1 MNERIIKSILSK
13 KLNSWLDSIT
23 DKDVR
28 EAAASDCIVTG
39 GAITSLLLKEKPNDY
54 DIYFKTLSTCK
65 KVANYYANIFNS
77 CHDRKV
83 VIITH
88 EDTGGNEDR
97 VECYIQ
103 SAGVAADEDYMS
115 EYDIAVDQF
124 LDQPVVAAE
133 AAEHDKEPLSR
144 YRPVFFSSNAI
155 TLSDDIQLIVR
166 FVGSA
171 DEIHKNFDFVHA
183 TCSYDYSR
191 RELILPAKALTAILA
206 RELRYVGSK
215 YPLASVIRARKFIQ
229 RGWTINAGQYL
240 KMLMQL
246 NTLDLLDI
254 EVLKDQLTGVDMYY
268 FKTLIKRL
276 HSADADG
283 TVIDATY
290 IASIIDELL

>member
-13 KLNSWLDSIT
+13 KLNSWLESIT

-28 EAAASDCIVTG
+28 EAAANDCIVTG

-54 DIYFKTLSTCK
+54 DIYFKTLDTCR
-65 KVANYYANIFNS
+65 KVANYYASMFNS
-77 CHDRKV
+77 CHNNEV
-83 VIITH
+83 IIITH
-88 EDTGGNEDR
+88 EDKDGNDER
-97 VECYIQ
+97 IECYVQ
-103 SAGVAADEDYMS
+103 SAGVAADEEYMS

-124 LDQPVVAAE
+124 LDQPVAIDSTIE
-133 AAEHDKEPLSR
+133 QSKEPLLR

-166 FVGSA
+166 FVGPV

-191 RELILPAKALTAILA
+191 RELVLPVKALTAILA

-246 NTLDLLDI
+246 NALNLLDI
-254 EVLKDQLTGVDMYY
+254 EVLKDQLTGVDMHY
-268 FKTLIKRL
+268 FEMLIKRL
-276 HSADADG
+276 HSADANG